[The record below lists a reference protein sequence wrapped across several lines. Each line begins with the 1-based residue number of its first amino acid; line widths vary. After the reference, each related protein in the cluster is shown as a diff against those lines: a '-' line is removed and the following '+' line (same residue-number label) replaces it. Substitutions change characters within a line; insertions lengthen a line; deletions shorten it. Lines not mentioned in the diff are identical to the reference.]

1 MRFTYRSLTSYTNY
15 FHIKGHFTPI
25 FSSVAFLFAFQ
36 VFIGDEGVATREGG
50 TCVRGSEGLEDV
62 AVVWLCLVR
71 SLDRW
76 LGFLVVDRI
85 ITSLARRFLLA
96 PTVPP

>member
-1 MRFTYRSLTSYTNY
+1 MS
-15 FHIKGHFTPI
+15 
-25 FSSVAFLFAFQ
+25 
-36 VFIGDEGVATREGG
+36 GDEREQVVTHAHTRAAQPRTNMHTRTSGG
-50 TCVRGSEGLEDV
+50 TRCVRGSEGLEDV

-76 LGFLVVDRI
+76 LGFLVVDTT

-96 PTVPP
+96 PTVPRGDGSEIRRLAFRTPF